1 MARSRVSKSCLMAE
15 LYFLLS
21 IVLGKS
27 FTNVLNKQKKKFQNH
42 IYWVKYFAFF
52 AEASS
57 VDENLRKH
65 HTKVNTAL
73 LHSEAVLQRCSP
85 RNMLRKHEANPQE
98 NKNAQAQCQQSR
110 FGTLL
115 KSHPRTDTSPK
126 IQSASTE
133 HPPPEEQFQGTASAY
148 PKKFKRLNLYK
159 VFIYNCK
166 KRFINTKNE

>member
-1 MARSRVSKSCLMAE
+1 M
-15 LYFLLS
+15 Y
-21 IVLGKS
+21 
-27 FTNVLNKQKKKFQNH
+27 
-42 IYWVKYFAFF
+42 
-52 AEASS
+52 
-57 VDENLRKH
+57 
-65 HTKVNTAL
+65 
-73 LHSEAVLQRCSP
+73 LQSCSP

-98 NKNAQAQCQQSR
+98 NKNAQAQCQQNH

-115 KSHPRTDTSPK
+115 KSHPRKDTPPK

-133 HPPPEEQFQGTASAY
+133 HPPPGEQFQRTASAC